1 MAETTEGEVQEGL
14 QVGQVAAT
22 EAWTAVPEVLAEAGL
37 EADSAAVGK
46 ELAQSVRVGTPE
58 ASPATAAG
66 VEACWAVG
74 GNAGVV
80 SRAEEMGGERVEA
93 RTVACRAVE
102 VVLADAA
109 VDGQGLATAA
119 AAVWAV
125 GVLVMAAEAVIP
137 VSMRLAD
144 PRSLSLESRRA
155 CATLAR

>member
-1 MAETTEGEVQEGL
+1 MGGGVMAAAERGMEGEGGVDAMA
-14 QVGQVAAT
+14 VA
-22 EAWTAVPEVLAEAGL
+22 V
-37 EADSAAVGK
+37 
-46 ELAQSVRVGTPE
+46 
-58 ASPATAAG
+58 
-66 VEACWAVG
+66 
-74 GNAGVV
+74 
-80 SRAEEMGGERVEA
+80 MVEA